1 MGDVA
6 LHTSPGSTKAF
17 GDPLGEGLPA
27 SVRTPP
33 SQQRIRAMPSP
44 PPPSP
49 HRCTR
54 KSPRNPHSASPSV
67 RRGAQGNP
75 YPFLPNVRFLQACPP
90 TFPTR
95 VILQRWPSR
104 FYSSSRP
111 VVAAYAASRRQ
122 IRADFAKPL
131 GARYSRFPSCRARR
145 KIGVAEIKS
154 AFASRSSS
162 RFRHNFAWINCLHVA
177 FAERIATAEL
187 SKTSL
192 LSARSLFAARNNSSM
207 SGSCFLI
214 PATKSHVK

>member
-75 YPFLPNVRFLQACPP
+75 YPFLLNIRFSFLRATFTLFYRTFVFFRLGRRLFLRASFYNVGL
-90 TFPTR
+90 R
-95 VILQRWPSR
+95 VSTLL
-104 FYSSSRP
+104 
-111 VVAAYAASRRQ
+111 
-122 IRADFAKPL
+122 L
-131 GARYSRFPSCRARR
+131 GQ
-145 KIGVAEIKS
+145 
-154 AFASRSSS
+154 
-162 RFRHNFAWINCLHVA
+162 
-177 FAERIATAEL
+177 
-187 SKTSL
+187 
-192 LSARSLFAARNNSSM
+192 
-207 SGSCFLI
+207 
-214 PATKSHVK
+214 